1 MFCLSKFAIALKMG
15 ETSFYFVLP
24 LIQKK
29 PTISFLVFSIISFHA
44 ALEALEKGAVT
55 ATRRNSANFE
65 PGVLFQFGFVNTRA
79 KLCEQK

>member
-1 MFCLSKFAIALKMG
+1 MG

-29 PTISFLVFSIISFHA
+29 PTIPFLVFFFIISFHA
-44 ALEALEKGAVT
+44 ALKAPEKGAVT
-55 ATRRNSANFE
+55 ATRRNSTNFE
-65 PGVLFQFGFVNTRA
+65 PGVLFQFDFVNSRA